1 METSSPFD
9 LNQALQQWR
18 ASLQNVGGFC
28 TEELEELDGHLRES
42 ISALHAKGLA
52 VQEAFMIATRRLGS
66 DRQLSAEFAKAN
78 PQRLWTGRAM
88 WMAGGVPA
96 AFALQAVTAPIAN
109 FVVNCALWSG
119 VNEHLAGALRLLA
132 EGILWTGAAGI
143 AFWILSRRSPGR
155 DRVVRVCLQRPV
167 LTGLGLFI
175 GLQCL
180 QYGPRFVSR
189 FAAPVYNFFTRRHVV
204 PDPQITGIM
213 ATWFIWGAV
222 LTGVLW
228 IAAGPL
234 LAGYA
239 WRKRGRPA
247 SELPVSPELQP
258 GECEAARALQSQ
270 GLSLDETSLIL
281 AWRRC
286 PQEIVAPSR
295 RLSTDRGIWL
305 ERTAWM
311 VTGVALCKC
320 LEVLAVIPG
329 WLLGMATRPVAP
341 LAQHLAGLGSVC
353 LGMTLAGAVM
363 AGLCRWI
370 TRHPG
375 QSASVGGFCRRR
387 PFLAATTLV
396 AICAGIA
403 SCEFAL
409 LMYVMK
415 LMPPRAHGGLGPI
428 ASWYLHH
435 CGALT
440 HCIIPIALLLWL
452 ARRWRGIQ
460 SNPALCR

>member
-1 METSSPFD
+1 MGSVH
-9 LNQALQQWR
+9 R
-18 ASLQNVGGFC
+18 
-28 TEELEELDGHLRES
+28 
-42 ISALHAKGLA
+42 LA
-52 VQEAFMIATRRLGS
+52 EPVYSF
-66 DRQLSAEFAKAN
+66 F
-78 PQRLWTGRAM
+78 TGRH
-88 WMAGGVPA
+88 V
-96 AFALQAVTAPIAN
+96 APN
-109 FVVNCALWSG
+109 
-119 VNEHLAGALRLLA
+119 
-132 EGILWTGAAGI
+132 
-143 AFWILSRRSPGR
+143 
-155 DRVVRVCLQRPV
+155 
-167 LTGLGLFI
+167 
-175 GLQCL
+175 
-180 QYGPRFVSR
+180 
-189 FAAPVYNFFTRRHVV
+189 
-204 PDPQITGIM
+204 PQITAIM
-213 ATWFIWGAV
+213 ATWFLWGSV
-222 LTGVLW
+222 LTPLLW

-247 SELPVSPELQP
+247 FEPPVSPELQP
-258 GECEAARALQSQ
+258 GECEAARALQNQ
-270 GLSLDETSLIL
+270 GLSLDEASLIL

-286 PQEIVAPSR
+286 PQEVVAPSR
-295 RLSTDRGIWL
+295 MLSTDRGIWL

-311 VTGVALCKC
+311 VTGVALSQC

-329 WLLGMATRPVAP
+329 WLLAVATRPVAP
-341 LAQHLAGLGSVC
+341 LAQHLVGLGSVC
-353 LGMTLAGAVM
+353 LGMTLAGAVI

-375 QSASVGGFCRRR
+375 QSASIGGFCRRR

-403 SCEFAL
+403 FCEYAP

-415 LMPPRAHGGLGPI
+415 RMTHPAHGGLGPI
-428 ASWYLHH
+428 ASQYLHH

>member
-1 METSSPFD
+1 MLSPIPRP
-9 LNQALQQWR
+9 QQLWPR
-18 ASLQNVGGFC
+18 
-28 TEELEELDGHLRES
+28 
-42 ISALHAKGLA
+42 
-52 VQEAFMIATRRLGS
+52 GS
-66 DRQLSAEFAKAN
+66 F
-78 PQRLWTGRAM
+78 GR
-88 WMAGGVPA
+88 
-96 AFALQAVTAPIAN
+96 I
-109 FVVNCALWSG
+109 
-119 VNEHLAGALRLLA
+119 
-132 EGILWTGAAGI
+132 I
-143 AFWILSRRSPGR
+143 
-155 DRVVRVCLQRPV
+155 
-167 LTGLGLFI
+167 
-175 GLQCL
+175 
-180 QYGPRFVSR
+180 
-189 FAAPVYNFFTRRHVV
+189 
-204 PDPQITGIM
+204 
-213 ATWFIWGAV
+213 

-247 SELPVSPELQP
+247 SETPVSPELQP
-258 GECEAARALQSQ
+258 GECAAARALQSQ
-270 GLSLDETSLIL
+270 GLSLDEASLIL
-281 AWRRC
+281 ALRRC
-286 PQEIVAPSR
+286 PPEIVAPSR

-311 VTGVALCKC
+311 VTGVALGQC
-320 LEVLAVIPG
+320 LELLAVIPG
-329 WLLGMATRPVAP
+329 WVPAMAIRPVAP

-375 QSASVGGFCRRR
+375 QSASVGGCCRRR

-452 ARRWRGIQ
+452 ARRWRSTQ
-460 SNPALCR
+460 SNPAPVPLTGQASCRPGEIVLRAGHSLTRERASPLMAAESLMRRHGH